1 MNLES
6 INLLLKKLCDEN
18 GLVNMQQLLENLKD
32 GKSLKLNNLF
42 NIVISGKNLII
53 ELNNLE
59 YSNIILNIKDSEIS
73 NGYVK
78 EILKGKVEDILS
90 IFCYLI
96 EYHDF
101 ENVIFISELTDK
113 YKEIFES
120 FLFKLKRYS
129 DEELDMIFKGKTSEE
144 KEKRRC
150 DAQ

>member
-78 EILKGKVEDILS
+78 EILKGK
-90 IFCYLI
+90 F
-96 EYHDF
+96 
-101 ENVIFISELTDK
+101 
-113 YKEIFES
+113 
-120 FLFKLKRYS
+120 
-129 DEELDMIFKGKTSEE
+129 
-144 KEKRRC
+144 
-150 DAQ
+150 